1 MEGLKIKETLFIKQI
16 TMKDK
21 TVKDKIIEYIRD
33 EHFHLEKIDFKNNR
47 EPREMDW
54 DDNMAC
60 VDSLKLEE
68 FIQNL

>member
-1 MEGLKIKETLFIKQI
+1 M
-16 TMKDK
+16 
-21 TVKDKIIEYIRD
+21 KDKIIEYIRD
-33 EHFHLEKIDFKNNR
+33 EHFHLEKIDFKHNR